1 MAKNIRISDE
11 LYRLALRKAQLQE
24 RSIAQQMEYW
34 AKLGMALEL
43 QQTQANQTVTS
54 KASSEQKEKAQEE
67 TQQESLEF
75 LAAVAQ
81 ATKQQEKDRQDI
93 KDGKISA
100 QALACF
106 TKDYVKKATVHWKDT
121 DFTEFNYVNK

>member
-43 QQTQANQTVTS
+43 QQNQAITS
-54 KASSEQKEKAQEE
+54 SSSEQKVEE
-67 TQQESLEF
+67 QQESLEF

-81 ATKQQEKDRQDI
+81 VAKQQEK
-93 KDGKISA
+93 
-100 QALACF
+100 L
-106 TKDYVKKATVHWKDT
+106 
-121 DFTEFNYVNK
+121 